1 MGKSPTGKI
10 DTNAIKQHY
19 LCIIEWTCSVTFTFV
34 YQFFSLYPG
43 DLYAFTRR
51 PTFLIVD
58 SDNSSSFGS
67 FSPNTS
73 FEQPLV
79 VLMSPQDVPSTFRGE
94 TATANTAG
102 TLGIS
107 SASREQP
114 SNEKLINIGYGNYK
128 LMQPWHNQVYRSLL
142 IISLL
147 FTPAFKNAKWY
158 FKACTDFSAIRN
170 VHNRIFCS
178 CKSVV
183 ANYPKLNKYKNLF

>member
-1 MGKSPTGKI
+1 MVECFYLRRRILNNLHLHYSIVNDSLMGKSPTGKI

-19 LCIIEWTCSVTFTFV
+19 LCIITKKWKCSGTFTFV

-128 LMQPWHNQVYRSLL
+128 LMKSWHNQVYRSLL
-142 IISLL
+142 II
-147 FTPAFKNAKWY
+147 
-158 FKACTDFSAIRN
+158 
-170 VHNRIFCS
+170 
-178 CKSVV
+178 
-183 ANYPKLNKYKNLF
+183 